1 MKSNDNTKNEIMK
14 YINLIK
20 NEKALRHILY
30 IVKTIYNQCIIGKWD
45 T

>member
-1 MKSNDNTKNEIMK
+1 MKSNDNTTSEIMK

-30 IVKTIYNQCIIGKWD
+30 IIKTIYNQCIIGKWD

>member
-1 MKSNDNTKNEIMK
+1 MKSDNIIRNEIIE